1 MNFIDFKNAV
11 AKQFDLMCKQPELF
25 RTTASKDDMWK
36 AVLTRAKL
44 VASSTSS

>member
-1 MNFIDFKNAV
+1 MNFINFKNAV

-25 RTTASKDDMWK
+25 RTT
-36 AVLTRAKL
+36 VP